1 MISHF
6 IRRRRV
12 RQNNCNHIYEHYNF
26 KISKTMV
33 KSCQIE
39 IGLQF
44 PPFSTSYQFI
54 WVFHLGSQPF
64 FHNYCDDILS
74 SHRSQSPSTR
84 CKNDIYLSYEL
95 VYAFVR
101 TYMSNQMLGRWCVII
116 LFYICCPLQLMV
128 YAQGSRNWHIKK

>member
-84 CKNDIYLSYEL
+84 CKNDIYLSL
-95 VYAFVR
+95 CLKNNWSMRVLNIAL
-101 TYMSNQMLGRWCVII
+101 SNLCVLPKRISWKGVII
-116 LFYICCPLQLMV
+116 SICMWQTHASQV
-128 YAQGSRNWHIKK
+128 F